1 MSKQYARQK
10 LLDHVKKWEKMRSRP
25 YLDVDGNYAIGYGSH
40 FVGGKPVTKDTRA
53 IDETAATAELVAYLT
68 DRENTLARFIPNW
81 GKIPSDRQDM
91 LLDVA
96 MGKKGILSA
105 ESSPNLHRRLG
116 ATTDPAEL
124 SRIVD
129 EEYPTYARAGGEP
142 SEGLANRRADGL
154 NTLRAQQDAKG
165 GEARADAE
173 GGDVEPTPEET
184 EVPEESMGPE
194 PIPPQPSGPRIVI
207 NPTTFE
213 NKKDALCVAF
223 NERFRIAMEQY
234 GFEPKSEPTPAQR
247 RFFADTAY
255 ADDEV
260 QLRRTILARILT
272 LDTSIS

>member
-1 MSKQYARQK
+1 MTMTKQYARQK
-10 LLDHVKKWEKMRSRP
+10 LLDHVKKWEKMRPRP

-40 FVGGKPVTKDTRA
+40 FIGGKPVTRDAGA
-53 IDETAATAELVAYLT
+53 IDEATATAELVAYLT
-68 DRENTLARFIPNW
+68 ERENTLAKFIPNW
-81 GKIPSDRQDM
+81 GRIPSDRQDM

-96 MGKKGILSA
+96 MGKRGILSA
-105 ESSPNLHRRLG
+105 KSSSDLHRRLG

-129 EEYPTYARAGGEP
+129 EEYSTYAKAGGEP

-154 NTLRAQQDAKG
+154 NTLRVQQDS
-165 GEARADAE
+165 R
-173 GGDVEPTPEET
+173 GGDTLADGGDEE
-184 EVPEESMGPE
+184 E
-194 PIPPQPSGPRIVI
+194 IPPQDAGTIPARPSGPRIVI
-207 NPTTFE
+207 NPTTFR
-213 NKKDALCVAF
+213 NRKDALCVAF

>member
-1 MSKQYARQK
+1 MAKQYQRQR
-10 LLDHVKKWEKMRSRP
+10 LLDHVKKWEKMRPKP

-40 FVGGKPVTKDTRA
+40 FVGGKPVTRDTAA
-53 IDETAATAELVAYLT
+53 IDEATATAELVAYLT
-68 DRENTLARFIPNW
+68 ERENTLAKFIPNW
-81 GKIPSDRQDM
+81 SRIPSDRQDM

-96 MGKKGILSA
+96 MGKRGILSA
-105 ESSPNLHRRLG
+105 ETSSDLHRRLG

-129 EEYPTYARAGGEP
+129 EEYPTYSKAGGEP

-154 NTLRAQQDAKG
+154 NTLRVRQDSRGGDTLADGGDEGEIPQQDE
-165 GEARADAE
+165 GETPPQDA
-173 GGDVEPTPEET
+173 G
-184 EVPEESMGPE
+184 
-194 PIPPQPSGPRIVI
+194 PIPARPSGPRIVI
-207 NPTTFE
+207 NPTTFR
-213 NKKDALCVAF
+213 NRKDALCVAF

-234 GFEPKSEPTPAQR
+234 GFEPRSEPTPAQR

>member
-10 LLDHVKKWEKMRSRP
+10 LLDHVKKWEKMRPKP

-40 FVGGKPVTKDTRA
+40 FVGGKPVTKDTAA
-53 IDETAATAELVAYLT
+53 IDEATATAELVAYLT
-68 DRENTLARFIPNW
+68 ERENTLAKFIPNW
-81 GKIPSDRQDM
+81 DRIPSDRQDM

-96 MGKKGILSA
+96 MGKRGILSA
-105 ESSPNLHRRLG
+105 KSSSDLHRRLG

-129 EEYPTYARAGGEP
+129 EEYPTYAKVGGEP

-154 NTLRAQQDAKG
+154 NTLRVQQDAKG
-165 GEARADAE
+165 GEVRANAK
-173 GGDVEPTPEET
+173 GGDVGPVPGESEIPEET
-184 EVPEESMGPE
+184 AGPE

-207 NPTTFE
+207 NPTTFK
-213 NKKDALCVAF
+213 NRKDALCVAF

-234 GFEPKSEPTPAQR
+234 GFEPRSEPTPAQR